1 MVTQNTEKN
10 DLIIRDLR
18 FVYPPPKQVEA
29 IKRITLEI
37 KEGEFVAIIGHNG
50 SGKSTLS
57 KLISG
62 FVEPTEGSVQI
73 GGIEVK
79 EIDPMVRPTVVGYV
93 FQNPDHQV
101 FKESVW
107 EDVAF
112 GLENLGLPPDVVEKE
127 TSAVLER
134 LDLTQYAAVHPFRLG
149 KGNRQR
155 VAVAGIL
162 VMNPKILLVDEPT
175 TGQDPERARGIMRLI
190 TELNREKRITVIAI
204 THDMDLVIEFAE
216 RVIAMGK
223 GEVLLDGKPA
233 DVFSKQDILAQTFI
247 APPQIVRLGAAL
259 GLDPLPLDVEE
270 LSAQIALKF
279 NQA

>member
-1 MVTQNTEKN
+1 MVTQNTVKN
-10 DLIIRDLR
+10 DLVISDLR
-18 FVYPPPKQVEA
+18 FVYPPPKEVEA
-29 IKRITLEI
+29 VKRVNLEI
-37 KEGEFVAIIGHNG
+37 KEGEFIAIIGHNG
-50 SGKSTLS
+50 SGKTTLS

-62 FVEPTEGSVQI
+62 FLEPTEGSVQI
-73 GGIEVK
+73 GGVEVK
-79 EIDPMVRPTVVGYV
+79 DLDPMVRPTVVGYV

-112 GLENLGLPPDVVEKE
+112 GLENLGLPADVIQKE
-127 TSAVLER
+127 TDAVLER
-134 LDLTQYAAVHPFRLG
+134 LDLTQHADVHPFRLG
-149 KGNRQR
+149 KGDRQR

-190 TELNREKRITVIAI
+190 TELNREKKITVIAI

-223 GEVLLDGKPA
+223 GEILLDGSPEE
-233 DVFSKQDILAQTFI
+233 VFSQQDILAKTFV
-247 APPQIVRLGAAL
+247 APPQIVRLGLEL
-259 GLDPLPLDVEE
+259 GIDPLPLNVKD
-270 LSAQIALKF
+270 LSAQIAIKLK
-279 NQA
+279 NA